1 MMLRWKLIKMKKTY
15 NYIIAI
21 ILIVIILVVLSKIKV
36 FKAVVYVVLL
46 SFIMAYVLKPIHL
59 ILINRGINKRISAMF
74 LVGAMMLIILSFI
87 IFLIPSILKE
97 TLTVDVTRTEMKDYD
112 NKIQSFV
119 KPLYKSST
127 GENLI
132 MSVYDKF
139 NYELKIII
147 NKVANLIVIIC
158 ENALDATI
166 LPIISY
172 YFLADLDE
180 IRRSIVKIVPYKYR
194 NVVKKIAYDID
205 VILSK
210 YTICQLALCILI
222 GALTFIILSILKVNY
237 PILLSII
244 NGLFNIIPYF
254 GPIFGAVPAI
264 IVALFS
270 STKKAI
276 YVAIAL
282 YLIQII
288 EGNIISPK
296 ITGDSVDMHPLIVI
310 ILLIVGEKLAGFI
323 GMVLVI
329 PAAVI
334 VRVIYDDLNYY
345 LF

>member
-1 MMLRWKLIKMKKTY
+1 MILQWKLIKMKKVY
-15 NYIIAI
+15 KFIIAI
-21 ILIVIILVVLSKIKV
+21 ILIIIILIALSKIKV
-36 FKAVVYVVLL
+36 VKAVVYVVLL
-46 SFIMAYVLKPIHL
+46 SFIMAYILKPIHL
-59 ILINRGINKRISAMF
+59 ILINRGINKKVSAML
-74 LVGAMMLIILSFI
+74 LVGAMMLIILSLI

-97 TLTVDVTRTEMKDYD
+97 TLTIDVTRTEIKDYIQ
-112 NKIQSFV
+112 KIQSFV
-119 KPLYKSST
+119 KPLSKSST

-147 NKVANLIVIIC
+147 NKAVNSILIIF

-180 IRRSIVKIVPYKYR
+180 IRRSIVKSIPHKYR
-194 NVVKKIAYDID
+194 NLVKKIAYDID

-222 GALTFIILSILKVNY
+222 GALTFVILSILKVNY

-264 IVALFS
+264 IVALLIS
-270 STKKAI
+270 PKKAI
-276 YVAIAL
+276 YTAIAL

-296 ITGDSVDMHPLIVI
+296 MTGDSVDMHPLVVI

-323 GMVLVI
+323 GMVLII

-334 VRVIYDDLNYY
+334 IRVVYEDLNYY